1 MATRWL
7 LLGTLA
13 LCVLSVGCFSAGTMV
28 GRGEMIGA
36 TAQLNDSRAAA
47 SSDQRQLAIA
57 TAQLND
63 QRSMMDEYEVK
74 QIEVTF
80 HRALATKSVDLM
92 MSIFADGAVMTTPS
106 GVEYVGTAAIRVFF
120 ATQSAAMQPQ
130 NHWAALVPAYKV
142 TASITGNTGTL
153 TFECH
158 LVDIATNQIKLQH
171 RIDMTVER
179 SGTQWLVTTMKSTA
193 IHLS

>member
-7 LLGTLA
+7 LLGALT

-28 GRGEMIGA
+28 GRGEVVGV

-47 SSDQRQLAIA
+47 SSDQRQLALA
-57 TAQLND
+57 TAQLNN
-63 QRSMMDEYEVK
+63 QRSVIDEYEVK

-92 MSIFADGAVMTTPS
+92 MSIFADDAVMTTPN
-106 GVEYVGTAAIRVFF
+106 GDMYVGVAAIRVFF
-120 ATQSAAMQPQ
+120 ATKSAAMQPQ

-142 TASITGNTGTL
+142 TTSITGNAGTL

-171 RIDMTVER
+171 QVDMTVVR
-179 SGTQWLVTTMKSTA
+179 SGSQWLVTTMKSTA
-193 IHLS
+193 THLS